1 MDGDENCQTGVTDSG
16 ILDRSPNRAL
26 AAPFQIGLRTLK
38 AIGEESYEDRDN
50 RGWPENLVR
59 LQEKCWKPARN
70 GRKFMV
76 GFRDH
81 SMRIGIIRV
90 GKRRR
95 PAWEI
100 RSRVG
105 ISFLQFVSRLDVWN
119 PSR

>member
-59 LQEKCWKPARN
+59 LQES
-70 GRKFMV
+70 V
-76 GFRDH
+76 GNRQETGGN
-81 SMRIGIIRV
+81 SWSVSGII
-90 GKRRR
+90 
-95 PAWEI
+95 
-100 RSRVG
+100 
-105 ISFLQFVSRLDVWN
+105 L
-119 PSR
+119 